1 MEISPCLNSMQE
13 NGKPTPPPT
22 HGNLFHNLP
31 FHKEELGHQ
40 QIIWSIKLFVFQ
52 LMQES
57 KMSLSG

>member
-1 MEISPCLNSMQE
+1 MQE